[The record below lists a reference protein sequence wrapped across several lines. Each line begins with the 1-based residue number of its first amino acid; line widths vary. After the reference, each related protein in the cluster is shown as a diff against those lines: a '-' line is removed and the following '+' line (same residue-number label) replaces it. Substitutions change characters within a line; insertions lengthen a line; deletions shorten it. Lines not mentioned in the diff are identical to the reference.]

1 MRASHFIFARAFPAH
16 MLAMLGALMIG
27 LESFGNLVR
36 AVPMDMLLEAGDWWA
51 ALLWLLGASF
61 IIA

>member
-1 MRASHFIFARAFPAH
+1 

-36 AVPMDMLLEAGDWWA
+36 AVPMDMLLESRDWWA